1 MKKGPRHG
9 FYETLSLE
17 KTVFKCHPLM
27 PEFLATLEPLFQT
40 FLCVQYLNFEGGLV
54 FAFKIEKVFC
64 VKRKLLK

>member
-1 MKKGPRHG
+1 
-9 FYETLSLE
+9 
-17 KTVFKCHPLM
+17 M

-64 VKRKLLK
+64 VKRKLLKWEKGNWYQSENHSKSLTIVHFS